1 MSQNQEQKDKKQ
13 RIPDLSLFNNNM
25 LKNASNALGEAD
37 KQRYKQLGEEMFGSI
52 DFEEGSVLNTYPPP
66 VRESIVDIEQQIK
79 DGLHPTDMEESEKN
93 LLEEIYGKEWYK
105 KWGFS
110 KEDLVEIRG

>member
-1 MSQNQEQKDKKQ
+1 MSQNQKNNNTKE
-13 RIPDLSLFNNNM
+13 RIPDLSLFNNTM
-25 LKNASNALGEAD
+25 IINASNALGEAD

-52 DFEEGSVLNTYPPP
+52 DFEEGNVLNTYPPP

-79 DGLHPTDMEESEKN
+79 DGLHPSDMEVSEKK

-105 KWGFS
+105 KWGFT

>member
-1 MSQNQEQKDKKQ
+1 MLQNQEKKNKQ
-13 RIPDLSLFNNNM
+13 ERISDLSLFNNNM
-25 LKNASNALGEAD
+25 LKNASNAIGETD
-37 KQRYKQLGEEMFGSI
+37 KQRYKQLGEEMFDSI
-52 DFEEGSVLNTYPPP
+52 DFEEGNVLNNYPPP
-66 VRESIVDIEQQIK
+66 VRESILDIEQQIK
-79 DGLHPTDMEESEKN
+79 DGLHPTDMEESEKK